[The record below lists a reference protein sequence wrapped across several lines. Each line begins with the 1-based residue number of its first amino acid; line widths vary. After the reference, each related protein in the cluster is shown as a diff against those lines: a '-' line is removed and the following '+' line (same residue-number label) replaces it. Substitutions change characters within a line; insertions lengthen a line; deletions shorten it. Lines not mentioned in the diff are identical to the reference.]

1 MKTAVVYYSMS
12 GNSEFTAKKI
22 SDKIGADLIKIQPE
36 KAYPDKGIRKFIW
49 GGKSAVMGD
58 TPKPLPYEFDADKYD
73 EIIFGF
79 PVWASSP
86 APPIKSFIKENLSKI
101 SDKNF
106 SVFACCMGGGAKKAI
121 DKLKS
126 YLFISDFKAELA
138 LIDPKDK
145 PSKENDKKTD
155 EFISKI
161 LH

>member
-58 TPKPLPYEFDADKYD
+58 TPKLLPYEFDADKYD

-101 SDKNF
+101 SDKSF
-106 SVFACCMGGGAKKAI
+106 SVFACCMG
-121 DKLKS
+121 
-126 YLFISDFKAELA
+126 
-138 LIDPKDK
+138 
-145 PSKENDKKTD
+145 
-155 EFISKI
+155 
-161 LH
+161 